1 MNILLLCRR
10 RDIGWGQASLVR
22 AFEKRGVQLTYLNDD
37 ARCDQD
43 ISKLVDSCA
52 ERPSLILHPELNFPA
67 MPAGLE
73 RIGILTACFQ
83 IDTYA
88 YTKRRIRW
96 SMLFDHPIVF
106 HPEYEAQFRKAGH
119 QGVMTMYHAASREF
133 FDKPELQ
140 RVFDIGWVGRSSFQV
155 HDSRQQI
162 LSILASR
169 FRVNDWKKSY
179 NFEEV
184 AEIYRRSKIV
194 VNIARDDFPQDANM
208 RAFEAMA
215 AGALLITR
223 VPSELTA
230 IGFEDG
236 VHFVGYSNKA
246 AITNLVRQYLSNEV
260 ARRRI
265 AEAAR
270 DKVFREHTYDC
281 RVNTLL
287 HLIEENAGKLVAPAR
302 GWLEGPVRVV
312 YIDYYAAH
320 RVFECT
326 YAQWRHLATSNLAHA
341 LTGGMLISRAW
352 LADVRRT
359 LASPKHDPTKK
370 NATDFERR
378 ETL

>member
-22 AFEKRGVQLTYLNDD
+22 AFERRGVQLTYLKDD
-37 ARCDQD
+37 VRCDQNV
-43 ISKLVDSCA
+43 SRLVDSCS

-67 MPAGLE
+67 MPGGLE
-73 RIGILTACFQ
+73 KIEILTACFQ

-106 HPEYEAQFRKAGH
+106 HPGYEAQFQKAGH
-119 QGVMTMYHAASREF
+119 QGVMTMYHAASRDL
-133 FDKPELQ
+133 FDKLETE
-140 RVFDIGWVGRSSFQV
+140 RIFDIGWVGRSSFHI
-155 HDSRQQI
+155 HDTRRQI
-162 LSILASR
+162 LSVLASR
-169 FRVNDWKKSY
+169 FRINDWQNHY

-215 AGALLITR
+215 AGALLITK
-223 VPSELTA
+223 VPSELTV

-236 VHFVGYSNKA
+236 VHFVGYTDTA

-270 DKVFREHTYDC
+270 EKVFNEHTYDC
-281 RVNTLL
+281 RANTLVQMVQQ
-287 HLIEENAGKLVAPAR
+287 NVGKRVAPAR
-302 GWLEGPVRVV
+302 DWSEGSVRMV
-312 YIDYYAAH
+312 YIDYFAAH
-320 RVFECT
+320 HVFDCT
-326 YAQWRHLATSNLAHA
+326 YAQWRHLATSNLSHA
-341 LTGGMLISRAW
+341 LTGGMLIGRAW
-352 LADVRRT
+352 LSDLRRA
-359 LASPKHDPTKK
+359 LASIKDDPT
-370 NATDFERR
+370 
-378 ETL
+378 